1 MLLKESARIL
11 SSCAN
16 LPVSGTC
23 SPSSCI
29 TSCSCTSSRPRAHH
43 GRHTSS
49 PKRAKLSSKWNRS
62 SARCYAS
69 VSGHPPNKRSSSA
82 AAGYTWPTSLHPT
95 PYEIL
100 AHSRDARYNKALF
113 YELVKIYH
121 PDRGETAAHSSIPH
135 AIRLE
140 RYRLVVAANEILSD
154 SAKRRAYDLYG
165 AGWGGNRT
173 LQSLYREADRSWRSE
188 PGNASR
194 NATWEDWE
202 RWRHERDG
210 RKQPQTPVFMSN
222 ELFVIVLCSFVVV
235 GSFAQARRASAN
247 ALNVVEMRDRKHAA
261 ISSDI
266 QRRQNEQAPLS
277 RHERVESFLRQRD
290 SWNLVSSRDRSPE
303 SPS

>member
-1 MLLKESARIL
+1 MLLKEPARIL

-16 LPVSGTC
+16 LPVPSTC
-23 SPSSCI
+23 SPTSCI
-29 TSCSCTSSRPRAHH
+29 TSCSCTSPRPRVHH
-43 GRHTSS
+43 GRQASS
-49 PKRAKLSSKWNRS
+49 PKRGILSSTVNRC

-69 VSGHPPNKRSSSA
+69 VSGPRPNKRSSSA

-100 AHSRDARYNKALF
+100 AHPRDARYDKALF

-121 PDRGETAAHSSIPH
+121 PDRSQMVAHSFIPH
-135 AIRLE
+135 STRLE

-165 AGWGGNRT
+165 AGWDGNRT
-173 LQSLYREADRSWRSE
+173 LQSLYREADQSWRNK

-210 RKQPQTPVFMSN
+210 VKQPQTPIFMSN
-222 ELFVIVLCSFVVV
+222 ELFVIVLCSVVVV
-235 GSFAQARRASAN
+235 GSFAQARRANAS
-247 ALNVVEMRDRKHAA
+247 ALNVVEMRDRRHAI
-261 ISSDI
+261 ISDDM
-266 QRRQNEQAPLS
+266 RRRENEQAPLN
-277 RHERVESFLRQRD
+277 RHERVEGFLRHRD
-290 SWNLVSSRDRSPE
+290 SWNLVPRRDHGPE